1 MTAMLQ
7 TAFRLRFVRFVTVGV
22 GAAALL
28 LVLSYV
34 LASIGLPP
42 FAAGLIA
49 YAMAFVVAYSAQ
61 RGWTFGA
68 AHGHGHALPRYFVL
82 QAGCA
87 LLSGVLAHIAV
98 DRFQMSPLA
107 MSVLITAVASA
118 VSYVVSS
125 LWVFPDKPG
134 HGSGR

>member
-1 MTAMLQ
+1 MAAMLQ
-7 TAFRLRFVRFVTVGV
+7 TAFSLRFVRFVTVGV

-28 LVLSYV
+28 LVVSYL
-34 LASIGLPP
+34 LASAGLPP

-49 YAMAFVVAYSAQ
+49 YAIAFVVAYSAQ

-68 AHGHGHALPRYFVL
+68 AHGHGYALPRYFAL

-87 LLSGVLAHIAV
+87 LMSGVIAHVSV
-98 DRFQMSPLA
+98 DRLHMSPLA
-107 MSVLITAVASA
+107 MSVLVTVAASA

-125 LWVFPDKPG
+125 LWVFPDKRG
-134 HGSGR
+134 